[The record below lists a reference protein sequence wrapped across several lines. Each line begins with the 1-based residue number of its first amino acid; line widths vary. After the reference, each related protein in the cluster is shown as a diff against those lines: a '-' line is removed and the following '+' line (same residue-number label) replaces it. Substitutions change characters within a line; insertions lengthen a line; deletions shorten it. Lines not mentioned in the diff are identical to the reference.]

1 MCAAEEVF
9 GSKGYYE
16 ASIVNITQ
24 EAKVAHGTFIITFHL
39 KKDIFDELIHRLNR
53 ELRLIIKGEM
63 EGISSY
69 EEAQRRGF
77 QAFFRWVKD
86 RPNLYNIV
94 QQAVVVDD
102 NLYRWYYA
110 KLANGFLKV
119 YRLVWKRESLN
130 GLIKKQLRI
139 VLCQLGNFRNAMG
152 LLGRER
158 CSRRCI

>member
-1 MCAAEEVF
+1 M
-9 GSKGYYE
+9 
-16 ASIVNITQ
+16 IR
-24 EAKVAHGTFIITFHL
+24 
-39 KKDIFDELIHRLNR
+39 RLNR
-53 ELRLIIKGEM
+53 ELRLIIKEEM
-63 EGISSY
+63 KGISSY

-110 KLANGFLKV
+110 KARKWIFKSLSAGMEA
-119 YRLVWKRESLN
+119 ESLN